1 MPRDLVAGS
10 GLAFERGTHM
20 LKADGVIE
28 YAFRNA
34 VFGGLEV
41 SLRVINCPA
50 NSQEARPL

>member
-1 MPRDLVAGS
+1 
-10 GLAFERGTHM
+10 
-20 LKADGVIE
+20 VIE